1 MRVSLLLIVIALWV
15 RPADAGQEPGTAAPA
30 PPAAPSSAISAPP
43 LPGVPG
49 PLPDPIAPSPDERR
63 EEARL
68 CTAWIT
74 ERRLALAYALRPDA
88 AVRAELPLVEPYPVK
103 QEVERGHALFQ
114 TGQFE
119 AAAEAY
125 ATLYAARPQ
134 LVRVLFNVA
143 QAFRRARKEREAL
156 AFYRRYLRAEP
167 DGPLRQEVQG
177 YVGELSALLAARALS
192 QSAPRP
198 SPVYRR
204 PWFWV
209 LLGGATVGLVTA
221 VAVGVTLGSQKP
233 PEQPVLGPFVVTF
246 PQGGM

>member
-1 MRVSLLLIVIALWV
+1 MRVSLLLIVIALWSL
-15 RPADAGQEPGTAAPA
+15 PAQAGQEPGGDPPAQAPA
-30 PPAAPSSAISAPP
+30 GAISAPS
-43 LPGVPG
+43 LPSAPG
-49 PLPDPIAPSPDERR
+49 PLPDPVAPSPEEQQ

-68 CTAWIT
+68 CAGWIAG
-74 ERRLALAYALRPDA
+74 RRPALAYALRPDA
-88 AVRAELPLVEPYPVK
+88 SVRAELQLAEPYPVK

-125 ATLYAARPQ
+125 ALLYAARPQ

-167 DGPLRQEVQG
+167 DSPLRQEVRG
-177 YVGELSALLAARALS
+177 YVEELSALLAARALS

-209 LLGGATVGLVTA
+209 LLGSATVGIVTA
-221 VAVGVTLGSQKP
+221 VALGATLGSQKP

>member
-1 MRVSLLLIVIALWV
+1 MRVSLLLTVIALWAL
-15 RPADAGQEPGTAAPA
+15 PAHAGQEPGTAAPA
-30 PPAAPSSAISAPP
+30 PPAPTLPAPSAPP
-43 LPGVPG
+43 LPSGPG
-49 PLPDPIAPSPDERR
+49 PLPDPIAPSPEEQQ

-68 CTAWIT
+68 CAGWVA

-88 AVRAELPLVEPYPVK
+88 SVRLELPLAEPYPVK

-114 TGQFE
+114 TGQFV

-192 QSAPRP
+192 LSAPRP

-221 VAVGVTLGSQKP
+221 VAVGVVQGSQKP